1 MDVDDSSVE
10 HSEVSSSKLVT
21 RLSEYEQLGQSV
33 IMGKRALIEL
43 DERRQKCREAA
54 RVLRNKAKIQ
64 ASRFMRNGD
73 KSWVCLGNTTFIK
86 LPTQQTIGLIEED
99 IKVIN
104 ATIDSTRDELK
115 KRVDEL
121 KEMEGSKDLETL
133 GFKLRLIV

>member
-133 GFKLRLIV
+133 GFKLRPIV